1 MNWDAIIVGAGHNGL
16 AAAVHLGFKGW
27 KVLVLEQ
34 AATAGGAVKTAEVTL
49 PGFRHDLYAMN
60 LSMFAGSPFYAA
72 HKARLD
78 AAGLAL
84 LPATHSFASVFDDGR
99 WLGVDTDLASTCARI
114 AARNP
119 RDAETWRSMQAG
131 FGADAP
137 HLFALLGSPVPSWAL
152 GRVVWTMWRSKG
164 LAWCMETLR
173 MLLSSPR
180 SWLTARFEDEGLQ
193 AMMAAWG
200 MHLDFGPDVAGG
212 ALFPYLESMANQAFG
227 MALGQ
232 GGADTIIRAMVR
244 VIEQQGGEVRTH
256 ATVASIDVL
265 DGQARAVV
273 LADAS
278 RIPAGKAVI
287 ANIHPRL
294 LYGRLLATPPADALA
309 PSPGSGTRTVDVSS
323 RNARTAPLLA
333 PTSPLPAPARLR
345 PGPGTMMIHL
355 ALRDL
360 PAWRAGPELRRF
372 AYVHIAPSL
381 DQMARTYREAMA
393 GLLPA
398 EPVLV
403 VGQPTVYDPGRAPAG
418 QHVLWVQVRVLPTDI
433 RGDAAGLL
441 QPAHWDQLK
450 DAYAERALALL
461 ERHAPGIGAQVLAR
475 HVMSPVDLE
484 RDNPNLVGGDSL
496 SGSHHLDQFFCFRP
510 AFGYSRWRTGV
521 KDLYMVGASTWPGAG
536 TGAGSG
542 FMLAKDLAGA

>member
-1 MNWDAIIVGAGHNGL
+1 MAWDAIVVGAGHNGL
-16 AAAVHLGFKGW
+16 AAAVHLSSKGW

-34 AATAGGAVKTAEVTL
+34 AAVAGGAVKTVEATL

-84 LPATHSFASVFDDGR
+84 LPAAHSFASVFDDGR
-99 WLGVDTDLASTCARI
+99 WLGVDTDLAATCARI

-119 RDAETWRSMQAG
+119 RDAETWRAMQAG
-131 FGADAP
+131 FAADAP

-152 GRVVWTMWRSKG
+152 AHVVWKMWRAKG
-164 LAWCMETLR
+164 MAWCMDTLR

-180 SWLTARFEDEGLQ
+180 SWLGARFEDQGLQ
-193 AMMAAWG
+193 AMMGAWG

-232 GGADTIIRAMVR
+232 GGADTIIRAMLR
-244 VIEQQGGEVRTH
+244 VITESGGEVRTGC
-256 ATVASIDVL
+256 AVAFIDVQ
-265 DGQARAVV
+265 DGRARGVG
-273 LADAS
+273 LADGT
-278 RIPAGKAVI
+278 RIAAGKAVI
-287 ANIHPRL
+287 ANVHPRA
-294 LYGRLLATPPADALA
+294 LYGRLLAAKQAPPASA
-309 PSPGSGTRTVDVSS
+309 SQ
-323 RNARTAPLLA
+323 APLVLGGRA
-333 PTSPLPAPARLR
+333 STPNGTNAALPAPARLR

-355 ALRDL
+355 ALREL
-360 PAWRAGPELRRF
+360 PAWCAGPELRQF

-403 VGQPTVYDPGRAPAG
+403 VGQPTVYDASRAPDG
-418 QHVLWVQVRVLPTDI
+418 QHVLWVQVRVVPADV
-433 RGDAAGLL
+433 RGDAAGQLP
-441 QPAHWDQLK
+441 PAHWDELK
-450 DAYAERALALL
+450 DAYADRALALL
-461 ERHAPGIGAQVLAR
+461 ERHAPGTSAQMLAR

-521 KDLYMVGASTWPGAG
+521 AGLYMVGASTWPGAG

-542 FMLAKDLAGA
+542 FMLAKDLAP

>member
-1 MNWDAIIVGAGHNGL
+1 MAWDAIIVGAGHNGL
-16 AAAVHLGFKGW
+16 AAAVHLCSKGW

-34 AATAGGAVKTAEVTL
+34 AAMAGGAVKTSEVTL

-60 LSMFAGSPFYAA
+60 LSLFAGSSFYAT

-78 AAGLAL
+78 DAGLAL
-84 LPATHSFASVFDDGR
+84 VPAAHSFASVFDDGR
-99 WLGVDTDLASTCARI
+99 WLGVEQDLAATSARI

-119 RDAETWRSMQAG
+119 RDAETWRAMQAG

-137 HLFALLGSPVPSWAL
+137 HLFALLGTPVPSWAL
-152 GRVVWTMWRSKG
+152 ARVVWRMWRAKG
-164 LAWCMETLR
+164 LAWCMETARL
-173 MLLSSPR
+173 LLSSPR
-180 SWLTARFEDEGLQ
+180 SWLGARFEDEGLQ
-193 AMMAAWG
+193 AMMGAWG

-212 ALFPYLESMANQAFG
+212 ALFPYLESMASQAFG

-244 VIEQQGGEVRTH
+244 VIEQAGGEVRTGCS
-256 ATVASIDVL
+256 VAAIDVQR
-265 DGQARAVV
+265 GQARGVV
-273 LADAS
+273 LADGA
-278 RIPAGKAVI
+278 RIVADKAVI
-287 ANIHPRL
+287 ANIHPRI
-294 LYGRLLATPPADALA
+294 LYGRLLATPGGGPAAFT
-309 PSPGSGTRTVDVSS
+309 P
-323 RNARTAPLLA
+323 A
-333 PTSPLPAPARLR
+333 PTPHAAAAALPAPARLR

-355 ALRDL
+355 ALREL
-360 PAWRAGPELRRF
+360 PAWRAGPELRKF

-403 VGQPTVYDPGRAPAG
+403 VGQPTVYDPSRAPAG
-418 QHVLWVQVRVLPTDI
+418 QHVLWLQVRVLPAEV

-441 QPAHWDQLK
+441 EPAHWDQLK
-450 DAYAERALALL
+450 EAYADRALALL
-461 ERHAPGIGAQVLAR
+461 EQHAPGVGAQVLAR

-510 AFGYSRWRTGV
+510 AFGHSRWRTSVPG
-521 KDLYMVGASTWPGAG
+521 LYMVGASTWPGAG

>member
-1 MNWDAIIVGAGHNGL
+1 
-16 AAAVHLGFKGW
+16 
-27 KVLVLEQ
+27 
-34 AATAGGAVKTAEVTL
+34 
-49 PGFRHDLYAMN
+49 
-60 LSMFAGSPFYAA
+60 
-72 HKARLD
+72 
-78 AAGLAL
+78 
-84 LPATHSFASVFDDGR
+84 
-99 WLGVDTDLASTCARI
+99 
-114 AARNP
+114 
-119 RDAETWRSMQAG
+119 MQAG

-152 GRVVWTMWRSKG
+152 ARVVWSMWRAKG
-164 LAWCMETLR
+164 MAWCMDTVR

-180 SWLTARFEDEGLQ
+180 SWLGARFEDEGLQ
-193 AMMAAWG
+193 AMMGAWG

-227 MALGQ
+227 MALGK

-244 VIEQQGGEVRTH
+244 VIEQAGGEVRTR
-256 ATVASIDVL
+256 AMVASIDVQ
-265 DGQARAVV
+265 DGQARGVV
-273 LADAS
+273 LADAT
-278 RIPAGKAVI
+278 RIAAGKAVI
-287 ANIHPRL
+287 ANIHPRV
-294 LYGRLLATPPADALA
+294 LYGRLLSPGAPAAGSLGGAGLPARGSGSGISTGSASSSQALA
-309 PSPGSGTRTVDVSS
+309 ASVS
-323 RNARTAPLLA
+323 
-333 PTSPLPAPARLR
+333 LPAPARLR

-355 ALRDL
+355 ALREL
-360 PAWRAGPELRRF
+360 PAWRAGPELRSF

-403 VGQPTVYDPGRAPAG
+403 VGQPTVFDPGRAPAG
-418 QHVLWVQVRVLPTDI
+418 QHVLWVQVRVLPADI

-441 QPAHWDQLK
+441 QAAHWDQLK
-450 DAYAERALALL
+450 EAYADRAIALL
-461 ERHAPGIGAQVLAR
+461 ERHAPGIGAQILAR
-475 HVMSPVDLE
+475 HVLSPIDLE

-510 AFGYSRWRTGV
+510 AFGYSRWRTSV

-542 FMLAKDLAGA
+542 FMLARELAP